1 MLVHRI
7 DFKVKGVTFK
17 NEDGKDIQ
25 KEIKRILKE
34 YKSNNYF
41 DALYGGYTNSEIKE
55 MDLNVSE
62 YEGEI
67 FSVKLVRDKYNN
79 EECLKVYFKTYNDE
93 YVHVGYAPKNK
104 LEEISEWLNKKDL
117 KVDAKLEVVGGKYK
131 HTEFYEEDYEEKERV
146 VIEELTYGLEVAL
159 VFSDNQI
166 NQENKREKIEDDA
179 SYINNEEEERKKQK
193 ANARIGLIV
202 YPLVFISSFYMMPFG
217 IIFTLIS
224 IIGFIVCL
232 ATAF

>member
-1 MLVHRI
+1 MLVHKI

-25 KEIKRILKE
+25 KEIKRVLKE
-34 YKSNNYF
+34 YKSNDYF
-41 DALYGGYTNSEIKE
+41 DTLYGGYTNSEIKE

-67 FSVKLVRDKYNN
+67 FPVRLVGDEYNN

-93 YVHVGYAPKNK
+93 YVHVGYAPKDK
-104 LEEISEWLNKKDL
+104 LEEISEWLNKKEL
-117 KVDAKLEVVGGKYK
+117 KVDGKLEVVGGKYK

-146 VIEELTYGLEVAL
+146 VVEELTYGLEITLA
-159 VFSDNQI
+159 FSDNQT
-166 NQENKREKIEDDA
+166 NQEYKREKTENDKSYLQKED
-179 SYINNEEEERKKQK
+179 EERNKQK

-202 YPLVFISSFYMMPFG
+202 YPLIFIGSFYMMPFG

-224 IIGFIVCL
+224 IIGFIACL
-232 ATAF
+232 AVAF